1 VIKAAQTALAHDF
14 IMKTENGYD
23 TVVGERGMKLSG
35 GERQR
40 VGIARAVLRDPKIL
54 ILDEATSHLDTESER
69 LISQATDALIKNRT
83 TIIIAH
89 RLSTVLNAD
98 MILVFNDGR
107 VEAYGKHEEL
117 LETSPTY
124 RRLHSLQFKDQP
136 MDVRHQ

>member
-1 VIKAAQTALAHDF
+1 
-14 IMKTENGYD
+14 
-23 TVVGERGMKLSG
+23 MKLSG

-54 ILDEATSHLDTESER
+54 ILNEATSHLDTESER

-107 VEAYGKHEEL
+107 VEVYGKREEL
-117 LETSPTY
+117 LETNPTY
-124 RRLHSLQFKDQP
+124 RRLYSLQFKDQS
-136 MDVRHQ
+136 MDARHQ